1 MKKMKRF
8 LPGTLSTVMLL
19 MLAACGGSTP
29 ANTSGA
35 DGSGAASGDDVIYIS
50 MAHGSSEDTAQH
62 QAMLAMKEYIEEQS
76 GGKMQVTIY
85 PNNQM
90 GANREATEAVMAGNL
105 TMMMNSTATMTSFV
119 PDCAI
124 YDVPFAF
131 ADEAAIDKTI
141 QNTELMEMLNKKC
154 RETGLTLLMQTQSS
168 FRQLS
173 CNKDVHTP
181 DDLKGLTIR
190 VQENEYQIATW
201 KALGANATPLAF
213 NELYTALQQGTV
225 DGQENPVELFVA
237 QKFYEQQKYLIK
249 TNHLG
254 FIGMWIIN
262 SDFYDSL
269 SDENRQILNDA
280 CAVGLAR
287 NNEYS
292 ASSIAEK
299 EAFLTQQGTTITTL
313 TPDELEAF
321 KAKTTDVWESVKNNV
336 SAEVWSAF
344 EATLN

>member
-8 LPGTLSTVMLL
+8 LAGTLSTVMLL

-213 NELYTALQQGTV
+213 NELYTAL
-225 DGQENPVELFVA
+225 
-237 QKFYEQQKYLIK
+237 
-249 TNHLG
+249 
-254 FIGMWIIN
+254 
-262 SDFYDSL
+262 
-269 SDENRQILNDA
+269 
-280 CAVGLAR
+280 
-287 NNEYS
+287 
-292 ASSIAEK
+292 
-299 EAFLTQQGTTITTL
+299 
-313 TPDELEAF
+313 
-321 KAKTTDVWESVKNNV
+321 
-336 SAEVWSAF
+336 
-344 EATLN
+344 